1 MMTTPSKN
9 DINLSLQLTS
19 VTDEVD
25 LIQYLL
31 DTDQV
36 NNHPQLIGLANKFV
50 LEGLCYFVPS
60 DID

>member
-1 MMTTPSKN
+1 M
-9 DINLSLQLTS
+9 INLSLQLTS

-31 DTDQV
+31 DTDQI
-36 NNHPQLIGLANKFV
+36 NNYPQFVGLANKFV
-50 LEGLCYFVPS
+50 MEGLCYWVPS